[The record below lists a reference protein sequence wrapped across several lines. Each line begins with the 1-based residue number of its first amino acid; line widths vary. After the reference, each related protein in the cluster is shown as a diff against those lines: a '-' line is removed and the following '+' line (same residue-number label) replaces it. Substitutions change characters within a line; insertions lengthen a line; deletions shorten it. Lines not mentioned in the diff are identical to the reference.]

1 MPEVTA
7 SCKVQQI
14 GERYQENH
22 NGTQYTA
29 TMSQWES
36 VFGKDIISKVFSLDM
51 EIKQTAMIA
60 LSTEIVSIIK
70 SQFKER
76 VKIPTS
82 LFHKDK

>member
-1 MPEVTA
+1 
-7 SCKVQQI
+7 
-14 GERYQENH
+14 
-22 NGTQYTA
+22 
-29 TMSQWES
+29 MSQWES

-76 VKIPTS
+76 VKIHRYFIRINKFDCLS
-82 LFHKDK
+82 FHRIIIRSG